1 MKVNVKT
8 FSVLSLKTHL
18 CYYNKRNI
26 ISNSLYS
33 CYPIYLFEWFVC
45 SVGFLKIYLLAVFNN
60 GTDTFKLIQNLK
72 IESNTWDRT
81 WTMR

>member
-1 MKVNVKT
+1 M
-8 FSVLSLKTHL
+8 
-18 CYYNKRNI
+18 
-26 ISNSLYS
+26 
-33 CYPIYLFEWFVC
+33 YLFEWFVC